1 MNSLTDYESRLNSF
15 LAISENEDAVFKRQ
29 TYDRSLVQILR
40 DANKVLNLYK
50 CPVPD
55 DRLKRLG
62 LNRENGPRIPAI
74 AINKNIDESQ
84 NPPAKTINA
93 EKPPKTKKQTTSSE
107 DLLLMEATLK
117 TLHPTTFASVANTLI
132 SKEYWKYPE
141 MAAMI
146 VDAAMARPGLATIYA
161 DLVFNIRRTTLYSSN
176 QTSAF
181 AQRVVKKVV
190 ENFRVATTKTTEKN
204 WIDTED
210 AYHVI
215 SIIAELYRLHM
226 IENGVIN
233 QLCIELAFKW
243 AKTLIQIF
251 IKLHSSDRH
260 RTSFANPVL
269 SPDADAGAALFE
281 ARTCRKT
288 RRTTASR
295 RRSSMRSSTKRMTN
309 RPQRRRKT
317 PLRSQKSRQ
326 NLKRSRRIRVGAK
339 RRNRARSRS
348 PRAR

>member
-243 AKTLIQIF
+243 AKRLNYNEK
-251 IKLHSSDRH
+251 IKLSTLNRVMIEIGIN
-260 RTSFANPVL
+260 FI
-269 SPDADAGAALFE
+269 
-281 ARTCRKT
+281 
-288 RRTTASR
+288 TAIGLYYRDSGN
-295 RRSSMRSSTKRMTN
+295 STNFRLENYILYLT
-309 RPQRRRKT
+309 
-317 PLRSQKSRQ
+317 
-326 NLKRSRRIRVGAK
+326 NLKASVPPKLEKKIIELEELAA
-339 RRNRARSRS
+339 RNFVRKA
-348 PRAR
+348 PF